1 MTHGY
6 LILLMINL
14 GFMFPKVIYSWIII
28 SSNVLVILLM
38 KFLVT
43 LAFLRMLYYMIDCH
57 ICLSSIYSAIVKYKP
72 CTTYV
77 RCLTTPTVRFLYS
90 EICT

>member
-28 SSNVLVILLM
+28 SSNGHVTHEIIGYFGIFKNVVLYDRLS
-38 KFLVT
+38 
-43 LAFLRMLYYMIDCH
+43 YM
-57 ICLSSIYSAIVKYKP
+57 SI
-72 CTTYV
+72 
-77 RCLTTPTVRFLYS
+77 
-90 EICT
+90 